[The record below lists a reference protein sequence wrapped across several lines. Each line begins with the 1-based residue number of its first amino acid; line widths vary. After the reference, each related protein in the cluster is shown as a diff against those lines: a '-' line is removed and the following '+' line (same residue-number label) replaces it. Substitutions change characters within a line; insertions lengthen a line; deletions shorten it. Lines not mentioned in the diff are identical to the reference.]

1 MTFRIKASAK
11 FKTNIPAVKTPKAKK
26 TRRSALERR
35 IMGLSPLEDEIQ
47 IQIIKECAFL
57 KYQGFKVS
65 ELIRHIPNGGLRS
78 KTEAAR
84 FKEMGVIAGTPD
96 LLLPVARGGF
106 SALWI
111 ELKSEK
117 GRLRPEQEVQIKL
130 LQSLGNK
137 VVFVRNVADAMAQIK
152 SYLGI

>member
-1 MTFRIKASAK
+1 
-11 FKTNIPAVKTPKAKK
+11 
-26 TRRSALERR
+26 
-35 IMGLSPLEDEIQ
+35 
-47 IQIIKECAFL
+47 
-57 KYQGFKVS
+57 
-65 ELIRHIPNGGLRS
+65 
-78 KTEAAR
+78 R

>member
-11 FKTNIPAVKTPKAKK
+11 FKTNIPAVKTTKAKNP
-26 TRRSALERR
+26 RRTALERR
-35 IMGLSPLEDEIQ
+35 IVGLSPLEDDIQ
-47 IQIIKECAFL
+47 KQIIEECAYL
-57 KYQGFKVS
+57 KFKGYRVS

-78 KTEAAR
+78 KSEAAR
-84 FKEMGVIAGTPD
+84 FKKMGVIAGTPD
-96 LLLPVARGGF
+96 LLLPVACGGF

>member
-1 MTFRIKASAK
+1 MTYRIKSSPK
-11 FKTNIPAVKTPKAKK
+11 FKTNIPVLKTSKTKK
-26 TRRSALERR
+26 TRRTALERR
-35 IMGLSPLEDEIQ
+35 IMGLSPLEDDIQ
-47 IQIIKECAFL
+47 KQIITECAFL
-57 KYQGFKVS
+57 KYQGYRVS

-78 KTEAAR
+78 KGEAAK